1 MPTTIA
7 ITGKGGTGKTVLS
20 ALTVLTLIE
29 NNRRPLLAVDADP
42 NLNLDG
48 ALGIHAE
55 DTVGRVR
62 EETRRQAGGG
72 DSHMPTPEFLDLRIR
87 ESLAEGHG
95 FDLIAMGRPEGPG
108 CYCYANEMLRNVLD
122 RLAQAYQVVVI
133 DCEAGLEHMSR
144 RTTGEVD
151 LLILLSDASV
161 RGIQTARRALDLMRE
176 VRTAPGEA
184 KLVLNKIPGEL
195 SESLVQA
202 ARDLDLEISACLPL
216 DPQVAALDAAGRPLT
231 ELPFDSPMRQA
242 VARLLADCGL
252 IAAPDRLQSVC

>member
-29 NNRRPLLAVDADP
+29 HNLRPLLAVDADP

-48 ALGIHAE
+48 ALGMHAE

-62 EETRRQAGGG
+62 EETRRQAGAA
-72 DSHMPTPEFLDLRIR
+72 SHMPTPEFLDLRIR
-87 ESLAEGHG
+87 ESLAEGRG

-122 RLAQAYQVVVI
+122 RLARSYQFVVV

-144 RTTGEVD
+144 RTTGDVD
-151 LLILLSDASV
+151 LLILLSDPSV

-176 VRTAPGEA
+176 VRTAPGVA

-195 SESLVQA
+195 NPSLVQA

-242 VARLLADCGL
+242 VAGLLADCGL